1 MVHQYFVKPQTT
13 KKKSENYESLSVD
26 DSDPIYINTTDTVT
40 LSFATNTR
48 YINSQKG
55 MVGFVDATPSTV
67 DGLLE
72 PFLECSFLKENYD
85 LIKDND
91 DVLFYSYC
99 IRQKAENKNG
109 GKRVTYK
116 KANDFIVEHF
126 ANNIT
131 SLNFLFS
138 PELRNY
144 LTRVTDDSEKDQHY
158 KCYEEFHKMVVYV
171 HKLNND
177 CPKKFRSH
185 LVNLFTR
192 NKFSGKS
199 QVLMNKYN
207 NIVMYINQH
216 GLKTTASIPNP
227 TPSENGNTPK
237 LTPSQ
242 TVDEET
248 DEETEDEDRIQE
260 ENYGSKTSNC
270 KQSSQSSHST
280 TKKSVL
286 SNFKIGYQAPEPN
299 RVY

>member
-1 MVHQYFVKPQTT
+1 MNDNYLHYQIPNIRYEVGKLTFYRIAKFIKLQEKA
-13 KKKSENYESLSVD
+13 ENYESLSVD
-26 DSDPIYINTTDTVT
+26 DSDQLFHLFILLQSVLNMTMYPIYINTTDTVT

-158 KCYEEFHKMVVYV
+158 KSYEEFHKMVVYV

-227 TPSENGNTPK
+227 TPSENGTRQN
-237 LTPSQ
+237 
-242 TVDEET
+242 
-248 DEETEDEDRIQE
+248 
-260 ENYGSKTSNC
+260 
-270 KQSSQSSHST
+270 
-280 TKKSVL
+280 
-286 SNFKIGYQAPEPN
+286 
-299 RVY
+299 